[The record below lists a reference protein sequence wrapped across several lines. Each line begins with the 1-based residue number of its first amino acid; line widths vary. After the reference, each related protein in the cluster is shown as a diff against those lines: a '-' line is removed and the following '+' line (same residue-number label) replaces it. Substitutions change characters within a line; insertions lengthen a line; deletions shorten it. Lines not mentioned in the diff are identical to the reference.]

1 MAYDAPAEADLNG
14 SPSEGEF
21 KTAIGA
27 LLNYA
32 LARLGGGSITAS
44 ATEQATA
51 RTSLGVPAK
60 NWLINPDGAVAQNLP
75 ASSADGD
82 YDVDQWYTVT
92 QTGSVA
98 STQLS
103 NPEDGYRYGM
113 RMTQSQASAQR
124 MGRCQI
130 IEGVAASEL
139 RGKTVT
145 FGGRRRLSTSDN
157 VRMAVLE
164 WTGTEDSPVKD
175 QVNSWTS
182 TTYTTGNFFKSTT
195 LTVAG
200 VSSAIAMTANTARD
214 CSVTATIS
222 SSATNII
229 VMEWTENA
237 VAQNVTFD
245 AWSSRLIIASSL
257 IDAIRRDYPQELRLC
272 QRYMCSIAQASSGYT
287 ASTTSAVTTMALPV
301 TMRGSGPASVS
312 ASSYGNVSSAAAVAA
327 ASGVSLTNAYPT
339 YVQLTWT
346 TSGMTAGQGAAVIG
360 GTLVFKNQIG
370 V

>member
-82 YDVDQWYTVT
+82 YDFDQWYTVT

-98 STQLS
+98 STKIS

-130 IEGVAASEL
+130 IEGSAASEL

-145 FGGRRRLSTSDN
+145 FGGRRRLSTSAN
-157 VRMAVLE
+157 IRMAVLV

-175 QVNSWTS
+175 QVNDWTS
-182 TTYTTGNFFKSTT
+182 STYTTGNFFKSTT
-195 LTVAG
+195 LTVSA

-222 SSATNII
+222 SSATNVI
-229 VMEWTENA
+229 VMEWTEST

-245 AWSSRLIIASSL
+245 SWGGRLIVASTL
-257 IDAIRRDYPQELRLC
+257 IDAIRRDYSEELALC
-272 QRYMCSIAQASSGYT
+272 QRYYWVWGKAAWAWQWQWDAGTSNNIAASFTFPVRMRAAPT
-287 ASTTSAVTTMALPV
+287 ASLQGTPTYSNTSSLNVSAATPDGGYVYFTVTSAGNGYVTCS
-301 TMRGSGPASVS
+301 GSSNYFQFS
-312 ASSYGNVSSAAAVAA
+312 AR
-327 ASGVSLTNAYPT
+327 L
-339 YVQLTWT
+339 
-346 TSGMTAGQGAAVIG
+346 
-360 GTLVFKNQIG
+360 GT
-370 V
+370 